1 MLNIPKTNVN
11 WHDEN
16 FIENS
21 SEFLK
26 SSTDELLTETKS
38 FTIIC
43 TTFHG
48 QVNQL
53 KEVLISNQQAI
64 S

>member
-21 SEFLK
+21 CEFLK

-43 TTFHG
+43 TIFHG